1 MPGSGGTGTATWSC
15 SWAWGTSAE
24 PAVIVSRQ
32 SWVWRD
38 QRSSIGTVRDELSS
52 CLCADGGSLLMGYRL
67 GARLEGVGGGPEGL
81 EHLG

>member
-15 SWAWGTSAE
+15 SWAWGTSGE
-24 PAVIVSRQ
+24 PAVIVIRQ

-52 CLCADGGSLLMGYRL
+52 YLGAGGGRLPMGYRPEV
-67 GARLEGVGGGPEGL
+67 RLEGVGEEPEDP
-81 EHLG
+81 EYLG